1 MLPRRARIRVVSLEV
16 FEGGEFKSRRYFFNA
31 LRSGQKILKKMKKL
45 AKRKEEEGLVLL
57 PHKLF
62 IIDLLAAFSSKEKER
77 QKKNDSARSFIAG

>member
-1 MLPRRARIRVVSLEV
+1 L
-16 FEGGEFKSRRYFFNA
+16 
-31 LRSGQKILKKMKKL
+31 KKL

>member
-1 MLPRRARIRVVSLEV
+1 MLCSRPFDRVFYVVSLEV
-16 FEGGEFKSRRYFFNA
+16 FEGGKNKSRRYFST
-31 LRSGQKILKKMKKL
+31 LCVLDKKLKKL

-77 QKKNDSARSFIAG
+77 QKNDSARSFIAG

>member
-1 MLPRRARIRVVSLEV
+1 V
-16 FEGGEFKSRRYFFNA
+16 FEGGKNKSRRYFST
-31 LRSGQKILKKMKKL
+31 LCVLDKKLKKLKKL

-77 QKKNDSARSFIAG
+77 QKNDSARSFIAG